1 MSSTRDKINAHM
13 DTLQE
18 MMETQNH
25 ISDPEATL
33 NQILKCSGYFS
44 VLNEEDREYVQVAR
58 FALEEQSEWNV

>member
-1 MSSTRDKINAHM
+1 
-13 DTLQE
+13 
-18 MMETQNH
+18 METQKH